1 MTDPSIARFWDNYII
16 KTKSYRIK
24 TTSTRWYVR
33 YAEQYI
39 KDHKDL
45 RLSLHT
51 EHNLDDYLNDK
62 GRNAYLEDWQFNQLV
77 LALKI
82 LFIEMVKTPWANE
95 FSWDKWIKQ
104 DKKSAD
110 SFKEMNN
117 DDSIPDSHPTL
128 ARDYKLFVPDS
139 INRNDIKSDF
149 NNVEQNYFDEEDKE
163 SGLFKRIFKR
173 YPEHLTNFIT
183 QIRVRHYSI
192 RTERAYL
199 GWFLRYVSFYSLQD
213 PAELTSDHIARYLE
227 HLVIHRKVSGSTQS
241 QALNSLVF
249 YYKQVLQREMNEKI
263 QYTHSKKPRRL
274 PTVLTS
280 NEIKDLFSRI
290 EHPTQLLM
298 SNLLY
303 GCGMRLMECVRLRV
317 LDIDFGYQQILVRNA
332 KGKKDRVVPIP
343 VKLGEALRLQI
354 EKIKTLHEDDLKEG
368 FGSVYIPDAL
378 GRKYPNAK
386 NEFRWQYVF
395 PSSKISTDPR
405 SGESRRHHVHENGLQ
420 KHIKKA
426 GENAGITKKVNCH
439 ALRHSFATHLLENG
453 YDIRT
458 VQELLGHADV
468 STTMIYTHV
477 LNKPGV
483 TVTSP
488 FDLLET

>member
-1 MTDPSIARFWDNYII
+1 
-16 KTKSYRIK
+16 
-24 TTSTRWYVR
+24 
-33 YAEQYI
+33 
-39 KDHKDL
+39 
-45 RLSLHT
+45 
-51 EHNLDDYLNDK
+51 
-62 GRNAYLEDWQFNQLV
+62 
-77 LALKI
+77 
-82 LFIEMVKTPWANE
+82 
-95 FSWDKWIKQ
+95 
-104 DKKSAD
+104 
-110 SFKEMNN
+110 
-117 DDSIPDSHPTL
+117 
-128 ARDYKLFVPDS
+128 
-139 INRNDIKSDF
+139 
-149 NNVEQNYFDEEDKE
+149 
-163 SGLFKRIFKR
+163 
-173 YPEHLTNFIT
+173 
-183 QIRVRHYSI
+183 
-192 RTERAYL
+192 
-199 GWFLRYVSFYSLQD
+199 
-213 PAELTSDHIARYLE
+213 
-227 HLVIHRKVSGSTQS
+227 
-241 QALNSLVF
+241 
-249 YYKQVLQREMNEKI
+249 
-263 QYTHSKKPRRL
+263 
-274 PTVLTS
+274 
-280 NEIKDLFSRI
+280 
-290 EHPTQLLM
+290 M